1 MIKPLEYI
9 KSKITYPIDIY
20 EAQTFFKGSFDNIEA
35 QIQKLQNSKLV
46 VVGDLHG
53 NINKALET
61 MILANLIEI
70 KADELKTFYEL
81 FEHHENYTNMNKI
94 IVMIKALQS
103 LKWVDVNRKMIFL
116 GDILA
121 DRVGNDIIALSFFDI
136 LRNNGA
142 NVETIIGNH
151 DHACDFIDRIN
162 AQYMNTYAI
171 SFFNACD
178 IFDNSDIDLQQYCV
192 KLLNSF
198 ILNSKLII
206 FDKINKTL
214 FVHAAIRKLNFITAI
229 NLLKKLELIK
239 LDFAFKNEA
248 IEEFCDKFNQF
259 YIDYKLN
266 NKYQDKKYIIENK
279 LLKSVDASGNRK
291 SEGWFWVGEHWFD
304 ADHEFYTNL
313 GIKTIVHGHDSDS
326 QKSTFSASNRNYN
339 PEGFTVINLD
349 NMQGKDMKSAKS
361 SSPIYIQT

>member
-1 MIKPLEYI
+1 MITSLEYI

-20 EAQTFFKGSFDNIEA
+20 EAQTIVKGTADNMEA
-35 QIQKLQNSKLV
+35 QIEKLQNSKV
-46 VVGDLHG
+46 VVIGDLHG

-61 MILANLIEI
+61 IILANLIEI
-70 KADELKTFYEL
+70 KADDLNTFYEL
-81 FEHHENYTNMNKI
+81 FEHPDSYTDMNKI
-94 IVMIKALQS
+94 IVMVKALRS
-103 LKWVDVNRKMIFL
+103 VKWVDVNRKMIFL
-116 GDILA
+116 RDILA
-121 DRVGNDIIALSFFDI
+121 DRVGNDITALIFFDI

-142 NVETIIGNH
+142 IVETIIGNH
-151 DHACDFIDRIN
+151 DHACDFIDRTN

-178 IFDNSDIDLQQYCV
+178 IFDNSDVDLQQYCV

-198 ILNSKLII
+198 IIDSKLII

-214 FVHAAIRKLNFITAI
+214 FVHAPIRKLNFTTAI

-239 LDFAFKNEA
+239 LDFVLKNET
-248 IEEFCDKFNQF
+248 IEEFCDKLNQF
-259 YIDYKLN
+259 YIDYRLN

-304 ADHEFYTNL
+304 ADHKFYTNL
-313 GIKTIVHGHDSDS
+313 GIKIIVHGHDIDS
-326 QKSTFSASNRNYN
+326 QKSTLSPLNRNYN

-349 NMQGKDMKSAKS
+349 NMQGKDMKFAKS
-361 SSPIYIQT
+361 SSSIYI